1 MGKRAVIFLVVSLL
15 IMLVYPFVVEKY
27 LIKGQRKVDGKKED
41 ALVASPEPETKAQVL
56 QPATPLSQAIEEKE
70 IIVDTDLMRVK
81 LSNIG
86 GVIKRWELKK
96 YTLPDGSRI
105 ELLPQGKGGIAP
117 LSIYVEDQQGTTRA
131 LDGPFEV
138 SGNGLLLSRDRKTGF
153 VEFSYQDTV
162 TGKKITK
169 RLTFDNNTYQVGLDI
184 GGVSGAYRIYLGTNF
199 GMTGNNG
206 TNFAGFVGPV
216 SLIDNSVIKDN
227 IDKMEGEVEHKGDVS
242 WIALQEKYFIS
253 ALIPKED
260 VKKAL
265 INKEGAK
272 IVSAAMKIEGP
283 GSAGKPDSFIL
294 YAGPKEYDALKAMNV
309 HLDETID
316 FGWFI
321 FGSWVFVRL
330 IAKPLFYILK
340 FLFYFT
346 NNYGYSII
354 LLTVFLK
361 GLFIPLTHK
370 SYKSMK
376 SMQALQPKIQEL
388 QKKHK
393 DDKER
398 LNKELMEI
406 YKKNKANPL
415 GGCLP
420 MLLQIPFFIALYNI
434 LYTTIDLRQA
444 PFLLWI
450 RDLSDKDPFY
460 VLPIIMGITMVIQQ
474 WMQPT
479 QADPVQS
486 KMMMLMPVVFTFLFL
501 NFPSGLV
508 LYWLTNN
515 VLTIGQ
521 QLITS
526 KYFKTA

>member
-1 MGKRAVIFLVVSLL
+1 MGKRAVIFLVISLM
-15 IMLVYPFVVEKY
+15 IMLVYPFVIEKF
-27 LIKGQRKVDGKKED
+27 LIKGRKIDGKKEE
-41 ALVASPEPETKAQVL
+41 ASVRSPEQETKVQEL

-70 IIVDTDLMRVK
+70 IIVETDLMRVK

-96 YTLPDGSRI
+96 YTRPDGSRI
-105 ELLPQGKGGIAP
+105 ELLPQGKEGIAP
-117 LSIYVEDQQGTTRA
+117 LSMYMEDQQGTRA
-131 LDGPFEV
+131 MEGPFEV
-138 SGNGLLLSRDRKTGF
+138 SGGDLRLSRDRKAGSI
-153 VEFSYQDTV
+153 EFSYQDTV

-169 RLTFDNNTYQVGLDI
+169 RLTFDNDTYQVGLDI
-184 GGVSGAYRIYLGTNF
+184 GGISGAYKIYLGTNF
-199 GMTGNNG
+199 GMTGDNG
-206 TNFAGFVGPV
+206 TNFAGFVGPI
-216 SLIDNSVIKDN
+216 SLVDNSVIKDKL
-227 IDKMEGEVEHKGDVS
+227 DKMEGEVEHKGEVA
-242 WIALQEKYFIS
+242 WIALQEKYFMS
-253 ALIPKED
+253 ALIPKGD

-272 IVSAAMKIEGP
+272 LVSAAMKIEGP
-283 GSAGKPDSFIL
+283 GPAGKPDSFIL
-294 YAGPKEYDALKAMNV
+294 YAGPKEYEALKAMNV

-340 FLFYFT
+340 FLYFFT

-361 GLFIPLTHK
+361 ALFIPLTHK

-376 SMQALQPKIQEL
+376 AMQVLQPKIQEL
-388 QKKHK
+388 QKKYK

-444 PFLLWI
+444 PFLLWV
-450 RDLSDKDPFY
+450 RDLSDKDPYY

-501 NFPSGLV
+501 NFPAGLV